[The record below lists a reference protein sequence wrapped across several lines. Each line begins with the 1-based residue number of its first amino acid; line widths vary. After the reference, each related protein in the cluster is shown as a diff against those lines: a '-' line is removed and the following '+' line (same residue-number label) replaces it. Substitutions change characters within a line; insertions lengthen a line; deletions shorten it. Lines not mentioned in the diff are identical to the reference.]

1 MNQRLKDLYSHVSVH
16 ATANREH
23 EAAVEL
29 LLLVMMA
36 DRHISTDEV
45 ETIRSI
51 SDDSGW
57 ETDTFSFDQYIGP
70 ASAKVR
76 AALGRARRRCAAR
89 RHRRSR
95 RQHGAALGS
104 VQRCARGG
112 RRRPRARRRRGEPAG
127 SDRRPLRLN
136 RRSPWLALSS
146 RHRCRCTRDR
156 HTWPRRTRRAAGWLQ
171 AASPRSPCRGPASD
185 RRCDRCGHPRCP
197 S

>member
-29 LLLVMMA
+29 QLLVMMA

-76 AALGRARRRCAAR
+76 AALAEHAVDALLDDIDARVASTVLRSALFSAAR
-89 RHRRSR
+89 EVA
-95 RQHGAALGS
+95 GADHELDADEESLLG
-104 VQRCARGG
+104 QIAARF
-112 RRRPRARRRRGEPAG
+112 
-127 SDRRPLRLN
+127 D
-136 RRSPWLALSS
+136 
-146 RHRCRCTRDR
+146 
-156 HTWPRRTRRAAGWLQ
+156 
-171 AASPRSPCRGPASD
+171 
-185 RRCDRCGHPRCP
+185 
-197 S
+197 

>member
-76 AALGRARRRCAAR
+76 AALAEHAVDALLDDIDARVASTVL
-89 RHRRSR
+89 RS
-95 RQHGAALGS
+95 ALFS
-104 VQRCARGG
+104 AARGG

-136 RRSPWLALSS
+136 RRSPCLALSS